1 MYLAGIVNEDGVI
14 DGGMSHRTDRLFE
27 DGRTW
32 SFLLHD
38 GAQRIVVTQN
48 DIRQIQLAKAALYA
62 GVKLLLDRA
71 GLDRVDRIRLAGAF
85 GSHIDTRYAMVLGLI
100 PDCELDKVESAGN
113 AAGTGARIA
122 LLNVAARREIES
134 IVRDIEKIETAVEPK
149 FQEYFV
155 DAMAIPNKSD
165 DFPLLFST
173 VQKPAAAKSK
183 KSMSAGRTRR
193 RGRRR
198 AS

>member
-1 MYLAGIVNEDGVI
+1 M
-14 DGGMSHRTDRLFE
+14 
-27 DGRTW
+27 
-32 SFLLHD
+32 
-38 GAQRIVVTQN
+38 
-48 DIRQIQLAKAALYA
+48 
-62 GVKLLLDRA
+62 LLDRA

-165 DFPLLFST
+165 DFPLLFSK

-183 KSMSAGRTRR
+183 KSVSAGRTRR